1 MSSRLSH
8 PKIRPEHLDRD
19 ALTYVPRHPK
29 IRPEHL
35 DRDALTYVRQSS
47 PIQVR
52 DHTASAARQYDLV
65 RAAAQFGWPKER
77 IRVIDQDQGHSGASA
92 IGRDGFQYLMAEVCL
107 GHVGAVLSLEASRLA
122 RSNSDWCRL
131 IEFCS
136 LTDTLVIDEDG
147 VYDPTQYNDRLLLG
161 IKGTMSEAELH
172 WLRSRLLGGKQE
184 KARTGQLR
192 FRPPTGLVHDPAGQI
207 ILDPDEQV
215 QHALRLVFDTFARL
229 GAALGVVQYF
239 AENQLRI
246 PTRHYGRA
254 RHGQLTWR
262 PLDHGRV
269 LAILHN
275 PAYAGA
281 YIYGRTK
288 TRIVVLPGE
297 EPRLKGRTRR
307 IAPEDWPHVLHD
319 HHPAYITWDQFQK
332 NQQQLIDNCTLQ
344 HQDHRGAIREGA
356 ALLQGLALCGRC
368 GRRMTI
374 RYMDDGKIPLY
385 ECNQL
390 HKNLGEKTCQSLRG
404 DGIDA
409 AVATVFLEA
418 MQPAELEV
426 SMAAID
432 QIAEQARRVDRQW
445 EMIVERARY
454 EAELARRRFLAV
466 DPENRLVGRTL
477 ERDWEARLAEV
488 ERLERESATRP
499 DRSIRLVDPAERA
512 RILALAQDLPTLWN
526 AATTTNVDRKQLLGY
541 LIKDVCLNRGET
553 MIEVSIR
560 WQTEACTVLSI
571 PRPPRSC
578 DKRRTDPAVLVRLR
592 ELAADTTDGR
602 IAEIL
607 DHEGFRSGTGH
618 RFTTN
623 IVKQLRYSYSI
634 LSGCPD
640 GPVASA
646 QGYRADGRC
655 SAKVAAGLLNVN
667 VSTIAAWCQS
677 GILDG
682 IQSGPHGPWW
692 IRLTPETI
700 ARLRKPTRRSWS
712 RRSV

>member
-1 MSSRLSH
+1 MSSRLGH
-8 PKIRPEHLDRD
+8 PKIRPEHLDRH
-19 ALTYVPRHPK
+19 AL
-29 IRPEHL
+29 I
-35 DRDALTYVRQSS
+35 YVRQST
-47 PIQVR
+47 PMQVR
-52 DHTASAARQYDLV
+52 DNIASTARQYDLA
-65 RAAAQFGWPKER
+65 RCADQFGWPKEH
-77 IRVIDQDQGHSGASA
+77 IQVIDQDQGHSGASSL
-92 IGRDGFQYLMAEVCL
+92 GRDGFQYLMAEVCL

-131 IEFCS
+131 IEICS

-172 WLRSRLLGGKQE
+172 WIRSRLLGGKQE
-184 KARTGQLR
+184 KARAGQLR

-207 ILDPDEQV
+207 VLDPDEQV
-215 QHALRLVFDTFARL
+215 QHTIRLVFDTFERV

-239 AENQLRI
+239 AENHLSI

-262 PLDHGRV
+262 PLDHGRI

-275 PAYAGA
+275 PAYAGT
-281 YIYGRTK
+281 YVYGRTK
-288 TRIVVLPGE
+288 TRNVVLPGE
-297 EPRLKGRTRR
+297 EPRIKGRTRR
-307 IAPEDWPHVLHD
+307 VALEDWPHVLRD
-319 HHPAYITWDQFQK
+319 HHPAYITWGQFQQ
-332 NQQQLIDNCTLQ
+332 NQQQLIDNCTSQ

-356 ALLQGLALCGRC
+356 ALLQGLVLCGRC

-374 RYMDDGKIPLY
+374 RYMDDGKVPVY
-385 ECNQL
+385 ECNRL
-390 HKNLGEKTCQSLRG
+390 HNAFGEKVCQTLRG
-404 DGIDA
+404 DRIDA
-409 AVATVFLEA
+409 AVAAAFLEA

-454 EAELARRRFLAV
+454 EAELARRRFLGV

-499 DRSIRLVDPAERA
+499 ERSIRLVDPAERA
-512 RILALAQDLPTLWN
+512 RILALAQDLPALWN
-526 AATTTNVDRKQLLGY
+526 AATTTNVERKQLLGF

-560 WQTEACTVLSI
+560 WQTEACTVLSN

-578 DKRRTDPAVLVRLR
+578 DKRRTDAAVLARLR
-592 ELAADTTDGR
+592 ALAADNTDRR

-607 DHEGFRSGTGH
+607 NQEGFRSGTGQ

-634 LSGCPD
+634 SSGCPD
-640 GPVASA
+640 WPAASA
-646 QGYRADGRC
+646 DGYRADGRC
-655 SAKVAAGLLNVN
+655 TARVAAELLNVT
-667 VSTIAAWCQS
+667 VSTIADWCQS
-677 GILDG
+677 GLLDG
-682 IQSGPHGPWW
+682 IQSASHGPWW
-692 IRLTPETI
+692 IQLTPEVI
-700 ARLRKPTRRSWS
+700 ARLRKPTRRSWT
-712 RRSV
+712 RRSAS